1 MNVPCRAPPPSEKS
15 LYRRAHISPPY
26 TSPSPL
32 PLVPEW
38 ARNGEQG
45 IREGK
50 ELGQEDTRKMKVN
63 QASNTPRTHGLQREN
78 NERKRRKLL
87 VTAGEKN
94 DPRWHVMSKST
105 KFKTIFFCRTRITQ

>member
-15 LYRRAHISPPY
+15 LCRRAHISPPY

-50 ELGQEDTRKMKVN
+50 ELGQKDKRKIKVN
-63 QASNTPRTHGLQREN
+63 QASNTPRTLDPQREN
-78 NERKRRKLL
+78 DERKRSKLL
-87 VTAGEKN
+87 VTAGKKKIL
-94 DPRWHVMSKST
+94 DGT
-105 KFKTIFFCRTRITQ
+105 